1 MPGTF
6 FRAKSAYFKHDKDD
20 SREILTTFKDQRRF
34 LDISNY
40 EKQEKK
46 ISCHMHFKIEG
57 KVVKVQLDTGAKVNV
72 ISTKVLQ
79 DLASRYPCEK
89 S

>member
-1 MPGTF
+1 
-6 FRAKSAYFKHDKDD
+6 
-20 SREILTTFKDQRRF
+20 
-34 LDISNY
+34 
-40 EKQEKK
+40 
-46 ISCHMHFKIEG
+46 MHFKIEG